1 MIKITSLHAAPDDSA
16 RVSQDFNDLLGSSLD
31 LKEKNTFTEGYL
43 GQSQTT
49 PSFIHYSEVSDS
61 RGGDEMS
68 TKINKQVRCEESI
81 YQVLLPSHHQAG
93 HQPTNV

>member
-1 MIKITSLHAAPDDSA
+1 MLRWMTQLGFLKILMICA
-16 RVSQDFNDLLGSSLD
+16 DLRWIW
-31 LKEKNTFTEGYL
+31 KKKNKFYNRGYL

-61 RGGDEMS
+61 RGGGEMS
-68 TKINKQVRCEESI
+68 TKINKQVRSEESI
-81 YQVLLPSHHQAG
+81 YQVLLPSYHQAG